1 MAIIYSYPVK
11 SAAANEDLILIS
23 DSADS
28 NKTKQLKVSSLPGG
42 STAGVSSIAIA
53 SGTSTGNAL
62 VASSPTGGVTLTT
75 NAFAGAANVGH
86 VPSSAAA
93 GQTSTFLRADGSWSS
108 PAGASLTAG
117 TGIDASQLA
126 SSVVQADLLANGGL
140 IINGQEMQVDLSAT
154 SMVGT
159 LSVARGGTGF
169 ITASTHGVVLGNGT
183 SALNVVA
190 NPSSVGYVLTSTG
203 SSSAPTWQAQ
213 SGGGS
218 ATSLNG
224 LTDVTISGTSAYFI
238 NIPSSLSGT
247 PVGNLIIGN
256 SSGNALTTG
265 YSNILLGYRSGAA
278 NTEGF
283 QNIAIGQES
292 MFANTTGDYNTNLG
306 YQSYFSNTN
315 GSNNTT
321 IGYKA
326 GFEMISGSSNTL
338 IGYKAGSA
346 SSEKHLNFI
355 VAVGANAGFSLDGLT
370 NTNSNYTVAVG
381 SDALQFN
388 QVGTANT
395 AVGGQAGQYSTGG
408 ANVII
413 GAGSGQGASGTA
425 TYSNNT
431 MAGYRSGRSLTSGGN
446 NTFLGF
452 TSGKLITS
460 GVDNVCI
467 GYQAT
472 TSSAEDNNAIAI
484 GSGATAAP
492 DGIAIGKGASAAAAE
507 IELNGITNS
516 IVNTGTG
523 TSVTKQLKITINGT
537 VYYIDLK
544 T

>member
-42 STAGVSSIAIA
+42 STAGVSSITIA

-93 GQTSTFLRADGSWSS
+93 GQTSTFLRADGSWSAPS
-108 PAGASLTAG
+108 GANFTAG
-117 TGIDASQLA
+117 TGIDATQLA
-126 SSVVQADLLANGGL
+126 SDVIQADLLANGGL

-169 ITASTHGVVLGNGT
+169 VSAATHGVILGNGT

-213 SGGGS
+213 AGGG
-218 ATSLNG
+218 ATNLNG

-238 NIPSSLSGT
+238 NIPSGLSGT

-278 NTEGF
+278 LTEGYE
-283 QNIAIGQES
+283 NVAIGQEALFS
-292 MFANTTGDYNTNLG
+292 NNTGDD
-306 YQSYFSNTN
+306 
-315 GSNNTT
+315 NTT
-321 IGYKA
+321 IGFKSLYSNESGLYNTTLGSKSGLNA
-326 GFEMISGSSNTL
+326 TNGSSNTL
-338 IGYKAGSA
+338 IGYQAGAA
-346 SSEKHLNFI
+346 SVGKTLNNI
-355 VAVGANAGFSLDGLT
+355 VAIGANAGFSLDGLT
-370 NTNSNYTVAVG
+370 NTNSNYTVTVG

-395 AVGGQAGQYSTGG
+395 VVGGQAGQYVTGG

-431 MAGYRSGRSLTSGGN
+431 MAGYRSGRELTSGGN
-446 NTFLGF
+446 NTFLGY
-452 TSGKLITS
+452 TAGKLITS

-472 TSSAEDNNAIAI
+472 TTGAEDNNAVAI
-484 GSGATAAP
+484 GSGATAAT
-492 DGIAIGKGASAAAAE
+492 DGIAIGKGASAATAE